1 MTGRWDIMSIGLIS
15 AARMRR
21 LSDEKGAVRCAAKE
35 QRIADLPFLALPD
48 AFHDFL
54 YTSFH
59 LSCL

>member
-1 MTGRWDIMSIGLIS
+1 MSIGLIS